1 MIRLSGLKLGLN
13 LGLGAALLLGLAGL
27 ARAGIEIQEVTSPE
41 GIEAWLVEDHTIPF
55 TALEIRFEG
64 GTGLDDPERLGA
76 VNLMTGLLEEG
87 AADMDARAFQAAR
100 EDLAASFGFDVG
112 PDTLS
117 VSARMLTEN
126 REAAAELL
134 RAALVEPRFDEVAV
148 ERVRGQVQSI
158 LRQDAQNPNRIAGRA
173 FYEAAFGDHPYG
185 RPDNG
190 TEASVAALTR
200 EDLVA
205 AHEAALTRDRVH
217 VGAVG
222 DITPEEL
229 GVLLDDLLGD
239 LPETG
244 PELPGHVDFGLS
256 GGIEVIDYPSPQ
268 SVALFGQP
276 GLKRFD
282 DDFFAA
288 YVLNHIL
295 GGGGFESRLMTEVRE
310 KRGLTYG
317 VSTDLVPLE
326 NAEFWIGSVASANDR
341 MAKAIEVIRDE
352 WARISEDGVTQAELD
367 AAKTY
372 LTGEYPLR
380 FDGNGP
386 IADILV
392 GMQVTGLPKSYV
404 TERNALVE
412 AVTLEEVNRVAAER
426 VDPEALH
433 FVVVGRP
440 EGLETAAT
448 AAASPATGPSPDPEV
463 TLPAVTLPAE

>member
-1 MIRLSGLKLGLN
+1 MIRNISTKM
-13 LGLGAALLLGLAGL
+13 GLGAALLMALAGL
-27 ARAGIEIQEVTSPE
+27 ARAEIEIQEVTSPG
-41 GIEAWLVEDHTIPF
+41 GIEAWLVEDHSIPF

-64 GTGLDDPERLGA
+64 GTGLDHPDSLGA

-87 AADMDARAFQAAR
+87 AAGMDARAFQAAR
-100 EDLAASFGFDVG
+100 EDLAAQFGFDVG
-112 PDTLS
+112 ADTLS
-117 VSARMLTEN
+117 VSAKMLSEN
-126 REAAAELL
+126 RDAAVDLL
-134 RAALVEPRFDEVAV
+134 RAALVEPRFDPEAI

-190 TEASVAALTR
+190 TAESVAALTR
-200 EDLVA
+200 EDLLA
-205 AHEAALTRDRVH
+205 AHEAALTREGVH

-222 DITPEEL
+222 DITPDEL
-229 GVLLDDLLGD
+229 GALLDELLGD
-239 LPETG
+239 LPASG
-244 PELPGHVDFGLS
+244 PELPGHVEFGLS
-256 GGIEVIDYPSPQ
+256 GGIDVIDYPSPQ
-268 SVALFGQP
+268 SVALFGQR
-276 GLKRFD
+276 GLKRED
-282 DDFFAA
+282 EDFFAA

-341 MAKAIEVIRDE
+341 MARAIEVIREE
-352 WARISEDGVTQAELD
+352 WTRIAEEGVTQVELD
-367 AAKTY
+367 DAKTY

-386 IADILV
+386 IAEILV
-392 GMQVTGLPKSYV
+392 GMQVTGLPQSYV
-404 TERNALVE
+404 TERNAFIE
-412 AVTLEEVNRVAAER
+412 AVTLEEVNRVAREL

-440 EGLETAAT
+440 EGLGEAE
-448 AAASPATGPSPDPEV
+448 AAAPPRV
-463 TLPAVTLPAE
+463 TLPEVALPAE

>member
-1 MIRLSGLKLGLN
+1 MIRILTLALAF
-13 LGLGAALLLGLAGL
+13 GAGLAGL
-27 ARAGIEIQEVTSPE
+27 AHAEIEIEEVTSPG
-41 GIEAWLVEDHTIPF
+41 GIDAWLVEDHTIPF
-55 TALEIRFEG
+55 TALELRFEG
-64 GTGLDDPERLGA
+64 GTGLDDSDRLGA

-87 AADMDARAFQAAR
+87 AAEMDARAFQAAR
-100 EDLAASFGFDVG
+100 EDLAASFSFDVG
-112 PDTLS
+112 TDTLS

-126 REAAAELL
+126 RDAAVDLL
-134 RAALVEPRFDEVAV
+134 RAALVEPRFDPVAI

-158 LRQDAQNPNRIAGRA
+158 LAQDAQDPRRLASRA

-190 TEASVAALTR
+190 TPESVAALTR
-200 EDLVA
+200 DDLLA
-205 AHEAALTRDRVH
+205 AHKAALTRDRVH

-229 GVLLDDLLGD
+229 GALIDELLGE
-239 LPETG
+239 LPESG
-244 PELPGHVDFGLS
+244 PALPGHVEFGLS
-256 GGIEVIDYPSPQ
+256 GGIEVIDYPTPQ
-268 SVALFGQP
+268 STALFGQP
-276 GLKRFD
+276 GLERD
-282 DDFFAA
+282 DPDFFTA

-326 NAEFWIGSVASANDR
+326 NTEFWIGSLASANDR
-341 MAKAIEVIRDE
+341 MAQAIEVIRDQ
-352 WARISEDGVTQAELD
+352 WARIASQGVTQQELD

-404 TERNALVE
+404 TERNAFIE
-412 AVTLEEVNRVAAER
+412 AVTLDEVNRVAAEL
-426 VDPEALH
+426 VDPGALH

-440 EGLETAAT
+440 EGLETEAG
-448 AAASPATGPSPDPEV
+448 PAITLPEV
-463 TLPAVTLPAE
+463 VLPAR

>member
-1 MIRLSGLKLGLN
+1 MIRNISTKM
-13 LGLGAALLLGLAGL
+13 GLGAALLMGLAGL
-27 ARAGIEIQEVTSPE
+27 ARAEIEIQEVTSPG
-41 GIEAWLVEDHTIPF
+41 GIEAWLVEDHSIPF

-64 GTGLDDPERLGA
+64 GTGLDDPDSLGA
-76 VNLMTGLLEEG
+76 VNLMTALLEEG
-87 AADMDARAFQAAR
+87 AAGMDARAFQAAR
-100 EDLAASFGFDVG
+100 EDLAAQFGFDVG
-112 PDTLS
+112 ADTLS
-117 VSARMLTEN
+117 VSAKMLSEN
-126 REAAAELL
+126 RDAAVDLL
-134 RAALVEPRFDEVAV
+134 RAALVEPRFDPEAI

-190 TEASVAALTR
+190 TAESIAALTR
-200 EDLVA
+200 EDLLA
-205 AHEAALTRDRVH
+205 AHEAALTREGVH

-222 DITPEEL
+222 DITPDEL
-229 GVLLDDLLGD
+229 GALLDELLGD
-239 LPETG
+239 LPASG
-244 PELPGHVDFGLS
+244 PELPGHVEFGLS
-256 GGIEVIDYPSPQ
+256 GGIDVIDYPSPQ
-268 SVALFGQP
+268 SVALFGQR
-276 GLKRFD
+276 GLKRED
-282 DDFFAA
+282 EDFFAA

-341 MAKAIEVIRDE
+341 MARAIEVIREE
-352 WARISEDGVTQAELD
+352 WARIAEEGVTQVELD
-367 AAKTY
+367 DAKTY

-386 IADILV
+386 IAEILV
-392 GMQVTGLPKSYV
+392 GMQVTGLPQSYV
-404 TERNALVE
+404 TERNAFIE
-412 AVTLEEVNRVAAER
+412 AVSLEEVNRVAREL

-440 EGLETAAT
+440 EGLGEAE
-448 AAASPATGPSPDPEV
+448 AAAPPRV
-463 TLPAVTLPAE
+463 TLPEVALPAE

>member
-1 MIRLSGLKLGLN
+1 MIRILSLTL
-13 LGLGAALLLGLAGL
+13 ALCATVAGT
-27 ARAGIEIQEVTSPE
+27 ARAEVAIEIEEVTSPG
-41 GIEAWLVEDHTIPF
+41 GITAWLVEDHTIPF

-64 GTGLDDPERLGA
+64 GTSLDEPDSLGA

-87 AADMDARAFQAAR
+87 AGEMEAREFQAAR
-100 EDLAASFGFDVG
+100 EDLGASFSFDVG
-112 PDTLS
+112 SDTLS

-126 REAAAELL
+126 RDAAVDLL
-134 RAALVEPRFDEVAV
+134 REALVAPRFDPVAI

-158 LRQDAQNPNRIAGRA
+158 LAQDAQNPRRLASRA

-190 TEASVAALTR
+190 TPESVAALTR
-200 EDLVA
+200 ADLLA
-205 AHEAALTRDRVH
+205 AHEAALTRESVH

-229 GVLLDDLLGD
+229 GALLDELLGD
-239 LPETG
+239 LPEEG
-244 PELPGHVDFGLS
+244 PELPGHVEFGLA
-256 GGIEVIDYPSPQ
+256 GGVEVIDYPTPQ

-276 GLKRFD
+276 GLERED
-282 DDFFAA
+282 EDFFAA
-288 YVLNHIL
+288 YILNHIL

-317 VSTDLVPLE
+317 ISTDLVPLE

-341 MAKAIEVIRDE
+341 MATAIEVIRDE
-352 WARISEDGVTQAELD
+352 WARIAEEGVTQEELD

-380 FDGNGP
+380 FDGNGQ
-386 IADILV
+386 IAGILV
-392 GMQVTGLPKSYV
+392 GMQVTGLPQSYV
-404 TERNALVE
+404 TERNEFIE
-412 AVTLEEVNRVAAER
+412 AVTLEEINRVAAER

-440 EGLETAAT
+440 EGLDGAQGARAARVIL
-448 AAASPATGPSPDPEV
+448 PEV
-463 TLPAVTLPAE
+463 VLPEAVPAAR

>member
-1 MIRLSGLKLGLN
+1 MIRILSLTL
-13 LGLGAALLLGLAGL
+13 ALCATVAGT
-27 ARAGIEIQEVTSPE
+27 ARAEVAIEIEEVTSPG
-41 GIEAWLVEDHTIPF
+41 GITAWLVEDHTIPF

-64 GTGLDDPERLGA
+64 GTSLDEPDSLGA

-87 AADMDARAFQAAR
+87 AGEMEAREFQAAR
-100 EDLAASFGFDVG
+100 EDLGASFSFDVG
-112 PDTLS
+112 SDTLS

-126 REAAAELL
+126 RDAAVDLL
-134 RAALVEPRFDEVAV
+134 REALVAPRFDPVAI

-158 LRQDAQNPNRIAGRA
+158 LAQDAQNPRRLASRA

-190 TEASVAALTR
+190 TPESVAALTR
-200 EDLVA
+200 ADLLA
-205 AHEAALTRDRVH
+205 AHEAALTRESVH

-229 GVLLDDLLGD
+229 GALLDELLGD
-239 LPETG
+239 LPEEG
-244 PELPGHVDFGLS
+244 PELPGHVEFGLA
-256 GGIEVIDYPSPQ
+256 GGVEVIDYPTPQ

-276 GLKRFD
+276 GLERED
-282 DDFFAA
+282 EDFFAA
-288 YVLNHIL
+288 YILNHIL

-317 VSTDLVPLE
+317 ISTDLVPLE

-341 MAKAIEVIRDE
+341 MATAIEVIRDE
-352 WARISEDGVTQAELD
+352 WARIAEEGVTQEELD

-380 FDGNGP
+380 FDGNGQ
-386 IADILV
+386 IAGILV
-392 GMQVTGLPKSYV
+392 GMQVTGLPQSYV
-404 TERNALVE
+404 TERNEFIE
-412 AVTLEEVNRVAAER
+412 AVTLEEINRVAAER

-440 EGLETAAT
+440 EGLDGAQDAQG
-448 AAASPATGPSPDPEV
+448 ARAPRV
-463 TLPAVTLPAE
+463 TLPEVVLPEAVPAAR

>member
-1 MIRLSGLKLGLN
+1 MIRILSLTL
-13 LGLGAALLLGLAGL
+13 ALCATVAGT
-27 ARAGIEIQEVTSPE
+27 ARAEVAIEIEEVTSPG
-41 GIEAWLVEDHTIPF
+41 GITAWLVEDHTIPF

-64 GTGLDDPERLGA
+64 GTSLDEPDSLGA

-87 AADMDARAFQAAR
+87 AGEMEAREFQAAR
-100 EDLAASFGFDVG
+100 EDLGASFSFDVG
-112 PDTLS
+112 SDTLS

-126 REAAAELL
+126 RAAAVDLL
-134 RAALVEPRFDEVAV
+134 REALVAPRFDPVAI

-158 LRQDAQNPNRIAGRA
+158 LAQDAQNPRRLASRA

-190 TEASVAALTR
+190 TPESVAALTR
-200 EDLVA
+200 ADLVA
-205 AHEAALTRDRVH
+205 AHEAALTRESVH

-229 GVLLDDLLGD
+229 GALLDELLGD
-239 LPETG
+239 LPEEG
-244 PELPGHVDFGLS
+244 PELPGHVEFGLA
-256 GGIEVIDYPSPQ
+256 GGVEVIDYPTPQ

-276 GLKRFD
+276 GLKRED
-282 DDFFAA
+282 EDFFAA
-288 YVLNHIL
+288 YILNHIL
-295 GGGGFESRLMTEVRE
+295 GGGGFESRLMTELRE

-317 VSTDLVPLE
+317 ISTDLVPLE

-341 MAKAIEVIRDE
+341 MATAIEVIRDE
-352 WARISEDGVTQAELD
+352 WARIAEEGVTQEELD

-380 FDGNGP
+380 FDGNGQ
-386 IADILV
+386 IAGILV
-392 GMQVTGLPKSYV
+392 GMQVTGLPQSYV
-404 TERNALVE
+404 TERNEFIE
-412 AVTLEEVNRVAAER
+412 AVTLEEINRVAAER

-440 EGLETAAT
+440 EGLDGAQDAQG
-448 AAASPATGPSPDPEV
+448 ARAPRV
-463 TLPAVTLPAE
+463 TLPEVVLPEAVPAAR

>member
-1 MIRLSGLKLGLN
+1 MIRILSLTLVLC
-13 LGLGAALLLGLAGL
+13 AGL
-27 ARAGIEIQEVTSPE
+27 TGMARAAIEIEEVTSPG
-41 GIEAWLVEDHTIPF
+41 GITAWLVEDHTIPF
-55 TALEIRFEG
+55 TALEIRFDG
-64 GTGLDDPERLGA
+64 GTSLDDPDRLGA

-87 AADMDARAFQAAR
+87 AGEMDARAFQAAR
-100 EDLAASFGFDVG
+100 EDLAASFSFDVG
-112 PDTLS
+112 ADTLR

-126 REAAAELL
+126 REEAVALL
-134 RAALVEPRFDEVAV
+134 RKALVTPRFDPVAV

-158 LRQDAQNPNRIAGRA
+158 LAQDAQNPRRLAGRA

-190 TEASVAALTR
+190 TPDSVARLTR
-200 EDLVA
+200 ADLVT
-205 AHEAALTRDRVH
+205 AHKAALTRDGVH

-222 DITPEEL
+222 DITPEAL
-229 GVLLDDLLGD
+229 GALLDDLLGG
-239 LPETG
+239 LPQSG
-244 PELPGHVDFGLS
+244 PDLPGHVDFGLP
-256 GGIEVIDYPSPQ
+256 GGVEVIDYPSPQ

-276 GLKRFD
+276 GLKRD
-282 DDFFAA
+282 DEDFFAA

-295 GGGGFESRLMTEVRE
+295 GGGGFESRLMTELRE

-341 MAKAIEVIRDE
+341 MAAAIEVIGDE
-352 WARISEDGVTQAELD
+352 WARIAQEGVTQAELD
-367 AAKTY
+367 AAKTF

-404 TERNALVE
+404 TERNAFIE
-412 AVTLEEVNRVAAER
+412 AVTLDEVNRVAAER

-433 FVVVGRP
+433 FMVVGRP
-440 EGLETAAT
+440 EGLE
-448 AAASPATGPSPDPEV
+448 AASAPRVVLPEV
-463 TLPAVTLPAE
+463 VLGAQ

>member
-1 MIRLSGLKLGLN
+1 MIRILSLTLVLC
-13 LGLGAALLLGLAGL
+13 AGL
-27 ARAGIEIQEVTSPE
+27 TGMARAAIEIEEVTSPG
-41 GIEAWLVEDHTIPF
+41 GITAWLVEDHTIPF
-55 TALEIRFEG
+55 TALEIRFKG
-64 GTGLDDPERLGA
+64 GTSLDDPDRLGA

-87 AADMDARAFQAAR
+87 AGEMDAREFQASR
-100 EDLAASFGFDVG
+100 EDLAASFSFDVG
-112 PDTLS
+112 ADTLR

-126 REAAAELL
+126 REEAVALL
-134 RAALVEPRFDEVAV
+134 RKALVTPRFDPVAI

-158 LRQDAQNPNRIAGRA
+158 LAQDAQNPRRLAGRA

-190 TEASVAALTR
+190 TPDSVARLTR
-200 EDLVA
+200 ADLVT
-205 AHEAALTRDRVH
+205 AHKAALTRDGVH

-222 DITPEEL
+222 DITPEAL
-229 GVLLDDLLGD
+229 GALLDDLLGG
-239 LPETG
+239 LPQEG
-244 PELPGHVDFGLS
+244 PDLPGHVDFGLS
-256 GGIEVIDYPSPQ
+256 GGVEVIDYPSPQ

-276 GLKRFD
+276 GLKRD
-282 DDFFAA
+282 DEDFFAA

-326 NAEFWIGSVASANDR
+326 NAEFWVGSVASANDR
-341 MAKAIEVIRDE
+341 MAAAIKVISDE
-352 WARISEDGVTQAELD
+352 WARIAQDGVTQEELD
-367 AAKTY
+367 AAKTF

-386 IADILV
+386 IAEILV

-404 TERNALVE
+404 TERNAFIE
-412 AVTLEEVNRVAAER
+412 AVTLDEVNRVAAER

-433 FVVVGRP
+433 FMVVGRP
-440 EGLETAAT
+440 EGLE
-448 AAASPATGPSPDPEV
+448 AASAPRVVLPEV
-463 TLPAVTLPAE
+463 VLGAE

>member
-1 MIRLSGLKLGLN
+1 MIRDICTKM
-13 LGLGAALLLGLAGL
+13 GLGAALLMGLAGL
-27 ARAGIEIQEVTSPE
+27 ARAEIEIQEVTSPG
-41 GIEAWLVEDHTIPF
+41 GIEAWLVEDHSIPF

-64 GTGLDDPERLGA
+64 GTGLDDPDSLGA

-87 AADMDARAFQAAR
+87 AAGMDARAFQAAR
-100 EDLAASFGFDVG
+100 EDLAAQFGFDVG
-112 PDTLS
+112 ADTLS
-117 VSARMLTEN
+117 VSAKMLSEN
-126 REAAAELL
+126 RDAAVDLL
-134 RAALVEPRFDEVAV
+134 RAALVEPRFDPEAI

-190 TEASVAALTR
+190 TAESVAALTR
-200 EDLVA
+200 EDLLA
-205 AHEAALTRDRVH
+205 AHEAALTREGVH

-222 DITPEEL
+222 DITPDEL
-229 GVLLDDLLGD
+229 GALLDELLGD
-239 LPETG
+239 LPASG
-244 PELPGHVDFGLS
+244 PELPGHVEFGLS
-256 GGIEVIDYPSPQ
+256 GGIDVIDYPSPQ
-268 SVALFGQP
+268 SVALFGQR
-276 GLKRFD
+276 GLKRED
-282 DDFFAA
+282 EDFFAA

-341 MAKAIEVIRDE
+341 MARAIEVIREE
-352 WARISEDGVTQAELD
+352 WARIAEEGVTQAELD
-367 AAKTY
+367 DAKTY

-386 IADILV
+386 IAEILV
-392 GMQVTGLPKSYV
+392 GMQVTGLPQSYV
-404 TERNALVE
+404 TERNAFIE
-412 AVTLEEVNRVAAER
+412 AVTLEEVNRVAREL

-440 EGLETAAT
+440 EGLGAT
-448 AAASPATGPSPDPEV
+448 EAAAPPQV
-463 TLPAVTLPAE
+463 TLPEVALPAE

>member
-1 MIRLSGLKLGLN
+1 MIRILSLTL
-13 LGLGAALLLGLAGL
+13 ALCATVAGT
-27 ARAGIEIQEVTSPE
+27 ARAEVAIEIEEVTSPG
-41 GIEAWLVEDHTIPF
+41 GITAWLVEDHTIPF

-64 GTGLDDPERLGA
+64 GTSLDEPDSLGA

-87 AADMDARAFQAAR
+87 AGEMEAREFQAAR
-100 EDLAASFGFDVG
+100 EDLGASFSFDVG
-112 PDTLS
+112 SDTLS

-126 REAAAELL
+126 RAAAVDLL
-134 RAALVEPRFDEVAV
+134 REALVAPRFDSVAI

-158 LRQDAQNPNRIAGRA
+158 LAQDAQNPRRLASRA

-190 TEASVAALTR
+190 TPESVAALTR
-200 EDLVA
+200 ADLVA
-205 AHEAALTRDRVH
+205 AHEAALTRESVH

-229 GVLLDDLLGD
+229 GALLDELLGD
-239 LPETG
+239 LPEEG
-244 PELPGHVDFGLS
+244 PELPGHVEFGLA
-256 GGIEVIDYPSPQ
+256 GGVEVIDYPTPQ

-276 GLKRFD
+276 GLERED
-282 DDFFAA
+282 EDFFAA
-288 YVLNHIL
+288 YILNHIL
-295 GGGGFESRLMTEVRE
+295 GGGGFESRLMTELRE

-317 VSTDLVPLE
+317 ISTDLVPLE

-341 MAKAIEVIRDE
+341 MATAIEVIRDE
-352 WARISEDGVTQAELD
+352 WARIAREGVTQDELD

-380 FDGNGP
+380 FDGNGQ
-386 IADILV
+386 IAGILV
-392 GMQVTGLPKSYV
+392 GMQVTGLPQSYV
-404 TERNALVE
+404 TERNEFIE
-412 AVTLEEVNRVAAER
+412 AVTLEEINRVAAER

-440 EGLETAAT
+440 EGLDGAQDAQG
-448 AAASPATGPSPDPEV
+448 ARAPRV
-463 TLPAVTLPAE
+463 TLPEVVLPEAVPAAR

>member
-1 MIRLSGLKLGLN
+1 MIRAFSLAIALTLGT
-13 LGLGAALLLGLAGL
+13 AGL
-27 ARAGIEIQEVTSPE
+27 VRAEIEIQEVTSPG
-41 GIEAWLVEDHTIPF
+41 GIDAWLVEDHSIPF

-64 GTGLDDPERLGA
+64 GTGLDDPDRLGA

-87 AADMDARAFQAAR
+87 AGEMDARAFQAAR
-100 EDLAASFGFDVG
+100 EDLAASFSFDVG
-112 PDTLS
+112 ADTLS

-126 REAAAELL
+126 REAAVDLL
-134 RAALVEPRFDEVAV
+134 RAALVEPRFDPVAT
-148 ERVRGQVQSI
+148 ERVRGQVLSI
-158 LRQDAQNPNRIAGRA
+158 LAQEAQNPRRIAGRA

-190 TEASVAALTR
+190 APESVAALTR

-205 AHEAALTRDRVH
+205 AHQAALTRDGVH

-229 GVLLDDLLGD
+229 GQLLDELLGD
-239 LPETG
+239 LPESG
-244 PELPGHVDFGLS
+244 PELPGHVDFGLE

-268 SVALFGQP
+268 SVAMFGQP
-276 GLKRFD
+276 GLKRD
-282 DDFFAA
+282 DEDFFAA

-317 VSTDLVPLE
+317 VGTDLVPLE
-326 NAEFWIGSVASANDR
+326 NAEFWVGSLASANDR
-341 MAKAIEVIRDE
+341 VGEAIEVIRAE
-352 WARISEDGVTQAELD
+352 WDRIARDGVTQEELD
-367 AAKTY
+367 AAKTF

-392 GMQVTGLPKSYV
+392 GMQVTGLPPEYV
-404 TERNALVE
+404 TERNALIE
-412 AVTLEEVNRVAAER
+412 AVTLEEINRVAAER
-426 VDPEALH
+426 VEPDRLH

-440 EGLETAAT
+440 EGLAQD
-448 AAASPATGPSPDPEV
+448 AAAGPEV
-463 TLPAVTLPAE
+463 VLPRVLLPAE

>member
-1 MIRLSGLKLGLN
+1 MIRILSLTL
-13 LGLGAALLLGLAGL
+13 ALCATVAGT
-27 ARAGIEIQEVTSPE
+27 ARAEVAIEIEEVTSPG
-41 GIEAWLVEDHTIPF
+41 GITAWLVEDHTIPF

-64 GTGLDDPERLGA
+64 GTSLDDPDSLGA

-87 AADMDARAFQAAR
+87 AGEMEAREFQAAR
-100 EDLAASFGFDVG
+100 EDLGASFSFDVG
-112 PDTLS
+112 SDTLS

-126 REAAAELL
+126 RDAAVDLL
-134 RAALVEPRFDEVAV
+134 REALVAPRFDPVAI

-158 LRQDAQNPNRIAGRA
+158 LAQDAQNPRRLASRA

-190 TEASVAALTR
+190 TPESVAALTR
-200 EDLVA
+200 ADLVA
-205 AHEAALTRDRVH
+205 AHEAALTRESVH

-229 GVLLDDLLGD
+229 GALLDELLGD
-239 LPETG
+239 LPEEG
-244 PELPGHVDFGLS
+244 PELPGHVEFGLA
-256 GGIEVIDYPSPQ
+256 GGVEVIDYPTPQ

-276 GLKRFD
+276 GLERED
-282 DDFFAA
+282 EDFFAA
-288 YVLNHIL
+288 YILNHIL

-317 VSTDLVPLE
+317 ISTDLVPLE

-341 MAKAIEVIRDE
+341 MATAIEVIRDE
-352 WARISEDGVTQAELD
+352 WARIAEEGVTQEELD

-380 FDGNGP
+380 FDGNGQ
-386 IADILV
+386 IAGILV
-392 GMQVTGLPKSYV
+392 GMQVTGLPQSYV
-404 TERNALVE
+404 TERNEFIE
-412 AVTLEEVNRVAAER
+412 AVTLEEINRVAAER

-440 EGLETAAT
+440 EGLDGAQDAQG
-448 AAASPATGPSPDPEV
+448 ARAPRV
-463 TLPAVTLPAE
+463 TLPEVVLPEAVPAAR

>member
-1 MIRLSGLKLGLN
+1 MIRNICTKM
-13 LGLGAALLLGLAGL
+13 GLGAALLMGLAGL
-27 ARAGIEIQEVTSPE
+27 ARAEIEIQEVTSPS
-41 GIEAWLVEDHTIPF
+41 GIEAWLVEDHSIPF

-64 GTGLDDPERLGA
+64 GTGLDDPDSLGA

-87 AADMDARAFQAAR
+87 AAGMDARAFQAAR
-100 EDLAASFGFDVG
+100 EDLAAKFGFDVG
-112 PDTLS
+112 ADTLS
-117 VSARMLTEN
+117 VSAKMLSEN
-126 REAAAELL
+126 RDAAVDLL
-134 RAALVEPRFDEVAV
+134 RAALVEPRFDPEAI

-190 TEASVAALTR
+190 TAESVAALTR

-205 AHEAALTRDRVH
+205 AHEAALTREGVH

-222 DITPEEL
+222 DITPDEL
-229 GVLLDDLLGD
+229 GALLDELLGD
-239 LPETG
+239 LPASG

-256 GGIEVIDYPSPQ
+256 GGIDVIDYPSPQ
-268 SVALFGQP
+268 SVALFGQR
-276 GLKRFD
+276 GLKRED
-282 DDFFAA
+282 EDFFAA

-295 GGGGFESRLMTEVRE
+295 GGGGFESRLMTELRE

-341 MAKAIEVIRDE
+341 MARAIEVIREE
-352 WARISEDGVTQAELD
+352 WARIAAEGVTQTELD
-367 AAKTY
+367 DAKTY

-386 IADILV
+386 IAEILV
-392 GMQVTGLPKSYV
+392 GMQVTGLPQSYV
-404 TERNALVE
+404 TERNAFIE
-412 AVTLEEVNRVAAER
+412 AVTLEEVNRVAREL

-440 EGLETAAT
+440 EGLGEAE
-448 AAASPATGPSPDPEV
+448 AAARPRV
-463 TLPAVTLPAE
+463 TLPEVALPAE

>member
-1 MIRLSGLKLGLN
+1 MIRNICTKMS
-13 LGLGAALLLGLAGL
+13 LGAALLMGLAGL
-27 ARAGIEIQEVTSPE
+27 ARAEIEIQEVTSPG
-41 GIEAWLVEDHTIPF
+41 GIEAWLVEDHSIPF

-64 GTGLDDPERLGA
+64 GTGLDDPDSLGA

-87 AADMDARAFQAAR
+87 AAGMDARAFQAAR
-100 EDLAASFGFDVG
+100 EDLAAQFGFDVG
-112 PDTLS
+112 ADTLS
-117 VSARMLTEN
+117 VSAKMLSEN
-126 REAAAELL
+126 RDAAVDLL
-134 RAALVEPRFDEVAV
+134 RAALVEPRFDPEAI

-190 TEASVAALTR
+190 TAESVAALTR

-205 AHEAALTRDRVH
+205 AHEAALTREGVH

-222 DITPEEL
+222 DITPDEL
-229 GVLLDDLLGD
+229 GALLDELLGD
-239 LPETG
+239 LPASG

-256 GGIEVIDYPSPQ
+256 GGIDVIDYPSPQ
-268 SVALFGQP
+268 SVALFGQR
-276 GLKRFD
+276 GLKRED
-282 DDFFAA
+282 EDFFAA

-295 GGGGFESRLMTEVRE
+295 GGGGFESRLMTELRE

-341 MAKAIEVIRDE
+341 MARAIEVIREE
-352 WARISEDGVTQAELD
+352 WARIAAEGVTQTELD
-367 AAKTY
+367 DAKTY

-386 IADILV
+386 IAEILV
-392 GMQVTGLPKSYV
+392 GMQVTGLPQSYV
-404 TERNALVE
+404 TERNAFIE
-412 AVTLEEVNRVAAER
+412 AVTLEEVNRVAREL

-440 EGLETAAT
+440 EGLGEAE
-448 AAASPATGPSPDPEV
+448 AAARPRV
-463 TLPAVTLPAE
+463 TLPEVALPAE

>member
-1 MIRLSGLKLGLN
+1 MIRILSLTL
-13 LGLGAALLLGLAGL
+13 ALCATVAGT
-27 ARAGIEIQEVTSPE
+27 ARAEVAIEIEEVTSPG
-41 GIEAWLVEDHTIPF
+41 GITAWLVEDHTIPF

-64 GTGLDDPERLGA
+64 GTSLDEPDSLGA

-87 AADMDARAFQAAR
+87 AGEMEAREFQAAR
-100 EDLAASFGFDVG
+100 EDLGASFSFDVG
-112 PDTLS
+112 SDTLS

-126 REAAAELL
+126 RDAAVDLL
-134 RAALVEPRFDEVAV
+134 REALVAPRFDPVAI

-158 LRQDAQNPNRIAGRA
+158 LAQDAQNPRRLASRA

-190 TEASVAALTR
+190 TPESVAALTR
-200 EDLVA
+200 ADLVA
-205 AHEAALTRDRVH
+205 AHEAALTRESVH

-229 GVLLDDLLGD
+229 GALLDELLGD
-239 LPETG
+239 LPEEG
-244 PELPGHVDFGLS
+244 PELPGHVEFGLA
-256 GGIEVIDYPSPQ
+256 GGVEVIDYPTPQ

-276 GLKRFD
+276 GLERED
-282 DDFFAA
+282 EDFFAA
-288 YVLNHIL
+288 YILNHIL

-317 VSTDLVPLE
+317 ISTDLVPLE

-341 MAKAIEVIRDE
+341 MATAIEVIRDE
-352 WARISEDGVTQAELD
+352 WARIAEEGVTQEELD

-380 FDGNGP
+380 FDGNGQ
-386 IADILV
+386 IAGILV
-392 GMQVTGLPKSYV
+392 GMQVTGLPQSYV
-404 TERNALVE
+404 TERNEFIE
-412 AVTLEEVNRVAAER
+412 AVTLEEINRVAAER

-440 EGLETAAT
+440 EGLDGAQDAQG
-448 AAASPATGPSPDPEV
+448 ARAPRV
-463 TLPAVTLPAE
+463 TLPEVVLPEAVPAAR

>member
-1 MIRLSGLKLGLN
+1 MIRILSLTL
-13 LGLGAALLLGLAGL
+13 ALCATVAGT
-27 ARAGIEIQEVTSPE
+27 ARAEVAIEIEEVTSPG
-41 GIEAWLVEDHTIPF
+41 GITAWLVEDHTIPF

-64 GTGLDDPERLGA
+64 GTSLDEPDSLGA

-87 AADMDARAFQAAR
+87 AGEMEAREFQAAR
-100 EDLAASFGFDVG
+100 EDLAASFSFDVG
-112 PDTLS
+112 SDTLS

-126 REAAAELL
+126 RAAAVDLL
-134 RAALVEPRFDEVAV
+134 REALVAPRFDPVAI

-158 LRQDAQNPNRIAGRA
+158 LAQDAQNPRRLASRA

-190 TEASVAALTR
+190 TPESVAALTR
-200 EDLVA
+200 ADLLA
-205 AHEAALTRDRVH
+205 AHEAALTRESVH

-229 GVLLDDLLGD
+229 GALLDELLGD
-239 LPETG
+239 LPEEG
-244 PELPGHVDFGLS
+244 PELPGHVEFGLA
-256 GGIEVIDYPSPQ
+256 GGVEVIDYPTPQ

-276 GLKRFD
+276 GLERED
-282 DDFFAA
+282 EDFFAA
-288 YVLNHIL
+288 YILNHIL
-295 GGGGFESRLMTEVRE
+295 GGGGFESRLMTELRE

-317 VSTDLVPLE
+317 ISTDLVPLE

-341 MAKAIEVIRDE
+341 MATAIEVIRDE
-352 WARISEDGVTQAELD
+352 WARIAEEGVTQGELD

-380 FDGNGP
+380 FDGNGQ
-386 IADILV
+386 IAGILV
-392 GMQVTGLPKSYV
+392 GMQVTGLPQSYV
-404 TERNALVE
+404 TERNEFIE
-412 AVTLEEVNRVAAER
+412 AVTLEEINRVAAER

-440 EGLETAAT
+440 EGLDGAQGAR
-448 AAASPATGPSPDPEV
+448 APRV
-463 TLPAVTLPAE
+463 TLPEVVLPEAVPAAR

>member
-1 MIRLSGLKLGLN
+1 MIRDICTKM
-13 LGLGAALLLGLAGL
+13 GLGAALLMGLAGL
-27 ARAGIEIQEVTSPE
+27 ARAEIEIQEVTSPG
-41 GIEAWLVEDHTIPF
+41 GIEAWLVEDHSIPF

-64 GTGLDDPERLGA
+64 GTGLDDPDSLGA

-87 AADMDARAFQAAR
+87 AAEMDARAFQAAR
-100 EDLAASFGFDVG
+100 EDLAAQFGFDVG
-112 PDTLS
+112 ADTLS
-117 VSARMLTEN
+117 VSAKMLSEN
-126 REAAAELL
+126 RDAAVDLL
-134 RAALVEPRFDEVAV
+134 RAALVEPRFDPEAI

-190 TEASVAALTR
+190 TAESVAALTR
-200 EDLVA
+200 EDLLA
-205 AHEAALTRDRVH
+205 AHEAALTREGVH

-222 DITPEEL
+222 DITPDEL
-229 GVLLDDLLGD
+229 GALLDELLGD
-239 LPETG
+239 LPASG
-244 PELPGHVDFGLS
+244 PELPGHVEFGLS
-256 GGIEVIDYPSPQ
+256 GGIDVIDYPSPQ
-268 SVALFGQP
+268 SVALFGQR
-276 GLKRFD
+276 GLKRED
-282 DDFFAA
+282 EDFFAA

-341 MAKAIEVIRDE
+341 MARAIEVIREE
-352 WARISEDGVTQAELD
+352 WARIAEEGVTQVELD
-367 AAKTY
+367 DAKTY

-386 IADILV
+386 IAEILV
-392 GMQVTGLPKSYV
+392 GMQVTGLPQSYV
-404 TERNALVE
+404 TERNAFIE
-412 AVTLEEVNRVAAER
+412 AVTLEEVNRVAREL

-440 EGLETAAT
+440 EGLGEAEAEAAV
-448 AAASPATGPSPDPEV
+448 PPRV
-463 TLPAVTLPAE
+463 TLPEVALPTE

>member
-1 MIRLSGLKLGLN
+1 MIRILSLT
-13 LGLGAALLLGLAGL
+13 LAFC
-27 ARAGIEIQEVTSPE
+27 AGIAGATHAEVAIEIEEVTSPG
-41 GIEAWLVEDHTIPF
+41 GITAWLVEDHSIPF
-55 TALEIRFEG
+55 TALELRFEG
-64 GTGLDDPERLGA
+64 GTSLDAPESLGA

-87 AADMDARAFQAAR
+87 AGDMEAREFQAAR
-100 EDLAASFGFDVG
+100 EDLAARFSFDVG
-112 PDTLS
+112 SDTLS
-117 VSARMLTEN
+117 VSARMLSEN
-126 REAAAELL
+126 RDAAVELL
-134 RAALVEPRFDEVAV
+134 REALVAPRFDPVAI

-158 LRQDAQNPNRIAGRA
+158 LAQDAQNPRRLASRA

-190 TEASVAALTR
+190 TSESVAALTR
-200 EDLVA
+200 EDLLA
-205 AHEAALTRDRVH
+205 AHEAALTRGGVH

-229 GVLLDDLLGD
+229 GALLDELLGD
-239 LPETG
+239 LPESG
-244 PELPGHVDFGLS
+244 PELPGHVDFGLA
-256 GGIEVIDYPSPQ
+256 GGVEVIDYPTPQ

-276 GLKRFD
+276 GLERED
-282 DDFFAA
+282 EDFFAA

-317 VSTDLVPLE
+317 ISTDLVPLQ

-341 MAKAIEVIRDE
+341 MATAIEVIRDE
-352 WARISEDGVTQAELD
+352 WARIAREGVTQDELD

-380 FDGNGP
+380 FDGNGQ
-386 IADILV
+386 IAGILV
-392 GMQVTGLPKSYV
+392 GMQVTGLPQSYV
-404 TERNALVE
+404 TERNSFIE

-426 VDPEALH
+426 VDPQALH

-440 EGLETAAT
+440 EGLGEADA
-448 AAASPATGPSPDPEV
+448 PRV
-463 TLPAVTLPAE
+463 TLPEVVVPEVVVPEVALEPQ

>member
-1 MIRLSGLKLGLN
+1 MIRTLSLT
-13 LGLGAALLLGLAGL
+13 LAFCAGFAGV
-27 ARAGIEIQEVTSPE
+27 ARAEIEIEEVTSPG

-55 TALEIRFEG
+55 TALELRFEG

-87 AADMDARAFQAAR
+87 AGEMDARAFQAAR
-100 EDLAASFGFDVG
+100 EDLAASFSFDVG
-112 PDTLS
+112 TDTLR
-117 VSARMLTEN
+117 VSARMLSEN
-126 REAAAELL
+126 RDAAADLL
-134 RAALVEPRFDEVAV
+134 RAALAAPRFDPVAI

-158 LRQDAQNPNRIAGRA
+158 LAQDEQNPRRLASRA

-190 TEASVAALTR
+190 TPESVAALTR
-200 EDLVA
+200 EDLLE

-217 VGAVG
+217 VAAVG
-222 DITPEEL
+222 DITPEKL
-229 GVLLDDLLGD
+229 GALIDELLGD
-239 LPETG
+239 LPQTG
-244 PELPGHVDFGLS
+244 PDLPDHVDFGLT
-256 GGIEVIDYPSPQ
+256 GGIDVIDYPTPQ
-268 SVALFGQP
+268 STALFGQP
-276 GLKRFD
+276 GLKRD
-282 DDFFAA
+282 DPDFFAA

-326 NAEFWIGSVASANDR
+326 NAEFWIGSLASANDK
-341 MAKAIEVIRDE
+341 MAQAIEVIRDQ
-352 WARISEDGVTQAELD
+352 WARIASEGVTQQELD

-392 GMQVTGLPKSYV
+392 GMQLTGLPKSYV
-404 TERNALVE
+404 TERNAFIE

-426 VDPEALH
+426 VDPQALH

-440 EGLETAAT
+440 EGLEPDTAPRIT
-448 AAASPATGPSPDPEV
+448 LPEV
-463 TLPAVTLPAE
+463 VPPAE

>member
-1 MIRLSGLKLGLN
+1 MIRNICTKM
-13 LGLGAALLLGLAGL
+13 GLGAALLMGLTGL
-27 ARAGIEIQEVTSPE
+27 ARAEIEIQEVTSLG
-41 GIEAWLVEDHTIPF
+41 GIEAWLVEDHSIPF

-64 GTGLDDPERLGA
+64 GTGLDDPDSLGA

-87 AADMDARAFQAAR
+87 AAGMDARAFQAAR
-100 EDLAASFGFDVG
+100 EDLAAQFGFDVG
-112 PDTLS
+112 ADTLS
-117 VSARMLTEN
+117 VSAKMLSEN
-126 REAAAELL
+126 RDAAVDLL
-134 RAALVEPRFDEVAV
+134 RAALVEPRFDPEAI

-190 TEASVAALTR
+190 TAESVAALTR

-205 AHEAALTRDRVH
+205 AHEAALTREGMH

-222 DITPEEL
+222 DITPDEL
-229 GVLLDDLLGD
+229 GALLDELLGD
-239 LPETG
+239 LPASG

-256 GGIEVIDYPSPQ
+256 GGIDVIDYPSPQ
-268 SVALFGQP
+268 SVALFGQR
-276 GLKRFD
+276 GLKRED
-282 DDFFAA
+282 EDFFAA

-341 MAKAIEVIRDE
+341 MARAIEVIREE
-352 WARISEDGVTQAELD
+352 WARIAAEGVTQTELD
-367 AAKTY
+367 DAKTY

-386 IADILV
+386 IAEILV
-392 GMQVTGLPKSYV
+392 GMQVTGLPQSYV
-404 TERNALVE
+404 TERNAFIE
-412 AVTLEEVNRVAAER
+412 AVTLEEVNRVAREL

-440 EGLETAAT
+440 EGLGEAEAV
-448 AAASPATGPSPDPEV
+448 ARPRV
-463 TLPAVTLPAE
+463 TLPEVALPAE